1 MRGERGS
8 GGEAGPSFRPVTEGL
23 RETRFPPAAQP
34 EIMRAAEKDDHY
46 AAYVHDACRDA
57 FRHLFGHI
65 SPPPSLWFDFAHYIA
80 YRCSFVWLLL
90 FRRKGCCCISKRGR
104 PHY

>member
-8 GGEAGPSFRPVTEGL
+8 GGEAGPSFRPATEVL
-23 RETRFPPAAQP
+23 RERRFPPAAQP

-57 FRHLFGHI
+57 FRHLFGYI
-65 SPPPSLWFDFAHYIA
+65 SPPPLITVRFCSLYSLSMLI
-80 YRCSFVWLLL
+80 CVVVTV
-90 FRRKGCCCISKRGR
+90 
-104 PHY
+104 